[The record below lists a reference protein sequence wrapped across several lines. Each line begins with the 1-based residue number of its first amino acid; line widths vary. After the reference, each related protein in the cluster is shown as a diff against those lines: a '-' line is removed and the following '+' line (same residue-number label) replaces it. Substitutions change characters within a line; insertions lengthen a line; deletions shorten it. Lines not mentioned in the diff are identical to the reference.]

1 MSDDGASGKIRYVQ
15 RVPDKKT
22 GKLHLYFRKG
32 DYREGPLAS
41 ADGSKELRQEVQAI
55 LDRLDGVEAA
65 QTAKPGTVGGMLRRY
80 AGTTEDGKRTGAS
93 ADFLALARSTQGAY
107 APIVDELVEDCGD
120 ERLDGVTRS
129 WVGDLRDAWALRGHR
144 VANIRLS
151 ILANALAP
159 AIDDGRIPADP
170 FARLKRAKTP
180 RGKGEA
186 HPVWED
192 HEVEAA
198 IEAAIARGRPGLAR
212 AIALGRYG
220 GFRRGTICAIPLRA
234 RVEAF
239 DDDNGQHT
247 RLSWI
252 TEKKLVLCD
261 KREDSRLT
269 AIMTR
274 TPSKALTIAYNA
286 DGHPWK
292 ERQLNQAL
300 DRLLTVLAKAGK
312 VRSTVDEKGEIY
324 CPLTVHGLRHARG
337 VEIAYAGGSDAE
349 IMAQLEHATD
359 RQAKVYRRQADRRRL
374 ADAGQKRIDNVVGL
388 RAKKAKRTKAGG
400 DTDGSGSG

>member
-32 DYREGPLAS
+32 DYREGPLGS
-41 ADGSKELRQEVQAI
+41 PDGSEALRQEVQAI
-55 LDRLDGVEAA
+55 LDRLAGVEAA
-65 QTAKPGTVGGMLRRY
+65 QTPKPGTVGGMLRRY
-80 AGTTEDGKRTGAS
+80 AGAVVDGKRTGAS
-93 ADFLALARSTQGAY
+93 ADFLALARSTQASYTG
-107 APIVDELVEDCGD
+107 IVDELVEDCGD
-120 ERLDGVTRS
+120 ERLEAITRT
-129 WVGDLRDAWALRGHR
+129 WVGEMRDAWALRGHR

-151 ILANALAP
+151 ILANALAS

-198 IEAAIARGRPGLAR
+198 IEGAITGGRPGLAR

-234 RVEAF
+234 RVESF
-239 DDDNGQHT
+239 DDDNGQHV
-247 RLSWI
+247 RLNWI

-261 KREDSRLT
+261 KREDGRLT

-274 TPSKALTIAYNA
+274 TPSRALTIAFNA

-292 ERQLNQAL
+292 ERQLNQAF
-300 DRLLTVLAKAGK
+300 DRLLTRLAKAGK
-312 VRSTVDEKGEIY
+312 VRSAVDERGDIY
-324 CPLTVHGLRHARG
+324 CPLTIHGLRHARG

-388 RAKKAKRTKAGG
+388 RKRKTLKPK
-400 DTDGSGSG
+400 DGTRDGKDPR